1 MTIRLIRLT
10 DNNIDLLTFGNMRP
24 SLYIVF
30 SLSLVKQY
38 QNALIMKKLVGIV
51 LLGLLVSSCSLFQ
64 KPSMTQE
71 QIDALVA
78 QNQAL
83 KTQAAGCAELE
94 DQLALSRMQMD
105 EAMIK
110 LAACEEAASSR
121 VHIIVGAFKNS
132 AFADEYSAKMKNL
145 GYNGDIMPGP
155 YQFNLVSSGSYESI
169 QAAINDL
176 ASIRENVIE
185 DAWIYIE

>member
-1 MTIRLIRLT
+1 
-10 DNNIDLLTFGNMRP
+10 
-24 SLYIVF
+24 
-30 SLSLVKQY
+30 
-38 QNALIMKKLVGIV
+38 MKKLVGIV
-51 LLGLLVSSCSLFQ
+51 LLGILVSSCSLFQ

-94 DQLALSRMQMD
+94 DQLALTRMQMD
-105 EAMIK
+105 EAMLK

-132 AFADEYSAKMKNL
+132 PFADEYSAEMKNQ
-145 GYNGDIMPGP
+145 GYDGNILPGP
-155 YQFNLVSSGSYESI
+155 YQFNLVTSGSYESI
-169 QAAINDL
+169 QAALNEL
-176 ASIRENVIE
+176 ESIRANVIE

>member
-1 MTIRLIRLT
+1 MSKS
-10 DNNIDLLTFGNMRP
+10 P
-24 SLYIVF
+24 YIVF
-30 SLSLVKQY
+30 SLSLVKQN
-38 QNALIMKKLVGIV
+38 QNVVVMKKLVGIV

-105 EAMIK
+105 EAMLK
-110 LAACEEAASSR
+110 LAACEEAAHSK

-132 AFADEYSAKMKNL
+132 PYANEYSAEMKKQ
-145 GYNGDIMPGP
+145 GYDGKILPGP
-155 YQFNLVSSGSYESI
+155 YQFNLVTSGSYESI
-169 QAAINDL
+169 QAALNKL
-176 ASIRENVIE
+176 ETIRESVIE

>member
-1 MTIRLIRLT
+1 
-10 DNNIDLLTFGNMRP
+10 
-24 SLYIVF
+24 
-30 SLSLVKQY
+30 
-38 QNALIMKKLVGIV
+38 MKKLVGIV
-51 LLGLLVSSCSLFQ
+51 LLGLIVSSCSLFQ

-94 DQLALSRMQMD
+94 DQLALTRMQMD
-105 EAMIK
+105 EAMLK
-110 LAACEEAASSR
+110 LAACEEAAQSK

-132 AFADEYSAKMKNL
+132 SFADEYSAEVKDQ
-145 GYNGDIMPGP
+145 GYDGKIMPGP
-155 YQFNLVSSGSYESI
+155 YQFNLVTSGSYESI
-169 QAAINDL
+169 KAALNDL
-176 ASIRENVIE
+176 YNIRAEVHE